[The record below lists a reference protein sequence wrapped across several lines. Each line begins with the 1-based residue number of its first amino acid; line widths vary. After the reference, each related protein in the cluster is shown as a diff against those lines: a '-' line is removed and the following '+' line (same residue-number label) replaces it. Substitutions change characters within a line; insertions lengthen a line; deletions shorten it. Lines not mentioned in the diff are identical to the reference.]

1 MDCLTEA
8 QAECLSAHGLD
19 SAAAVNGRLAR
30 AKPSSRRRLASL
42 VDDLAAS
49 KLRRVADSIVSAGVQ
64 VVLVGGPLGSGTRGV
79 SHTLA
84 AFLGACA
91 MPTKVLSLT
100 YFLKNPKQQQ
110 QQQQQAKQAATTHRG
125 GFLSSANAIGSSSSS
140 GGGGNNRTEGFS
152 VHGLHGLERLGGSVA
167 GGVGGGGGVDS
178 AALGAAVGA
187 ALAGA
192 QASGLRCLIIEG
204 VHALDPTVRGERET
218 TRTRQ
223 KKGG

>member
-1 MDCLTEA
+1 LDESGEVPKVVMDCLTEA

-64 VVLVGGPLGSGTRGV
+64 VVLVGGPLGSGTQGV

-91 MPTKVLSLT
+91 MPTKVLSLK
-100 YFLKNPKQQQ
+100 YFLKSPKQ
-110 QQQQQAKQAATTHRG
+110 ATTTHRG
-125 GFLSSANAIGSSSSS
+125 GNNSAK
-140 GGGGNNRTEGFS
+140 GFP
-152 VHGLHGLERLGGSVA
+152 VHGRRGRERLGGS
-167 GGVGGGGGVDS
+167 GGVGGGGVDS

-204 VHALDPTVRGERET
+204 VHALDPTVRKRG
-218 TRTRQ
+218 TRTRH
-223 KKGG
+223 